1 MAGGGIMFLTCAYV
15 CARMCVRM
23 CGPTDDRF
31 AVAFPCR
38 FVFLLVFLSVCLSV
52 SPFVRRQRC
61 LRHVDVT
68 VTDIPVLLCAEEPD
82 RKMSPR
88 LLLPVMLGTILLCG
102 CDQAGAVQEVDYE
115 ARNYYNGEY
124 DGTDA
129 GLVSSYTDD
138 DVNDDY
144 VITGALGL
152 VTGDVKSHE
161 ILLALK
167 FNGNVR
173 GNFH

>member
-1 MAGGGIMFLTCAYV
+1 
-15 CARMCVRM
+15 
-23 CGPTDDRF
+23 
-31 AVAFPCR
+31 
-38 FVFLLVFLSVCLSV
+38 
-52 SPFVRRQRC
+52 
-61 LRHVDVT
+61 VT
-68 VTDIPVLLCAEEPD
+68 VTNIPVLLCAEEPD